1 MYHFRSAIVAVRMR
15 ESRRIETAWGAYA
28 HDLSKKKRGD
38 FDVQVELEE
47 TSSPGYSDAGG
58 I

>member
-28 HDLSKKKRGD
+28 HVRVCRIMCAARGVKSAAYDLSKKKRGR
-38 FDVQVELEE
+38 L
-47 TSSPGYSDAGG
+47 
-58 I
+58 